1 MQYIMLVVLQFT
13 DVLISIV
20 VLFDVALTYFP
31 ILTKGH
37 IGQLLHLPMPGTFL
51 VGLLGFRV
59 GTRPSFFTCLPV
71 NGDNVNQTPC
81 DIL

>member
-20 VLFDVALTYFP
+20 VLFDVALTHFP

-37 IGQLLHLPMPGTFL
+37 IGQLLHFFMPGTFL
-51 VGLLGFRV
+51 VGLLGVRG
-59 GTRPSFFTCLPV
+59 GTLALM
-71 NGDNVNQTPC
+71 
-81 DIL
+81 ILSLILGGAFIGH

>member
-20 VLFDVALTYFP
+20 VLFDVALTHFP

-37 IGQLLHLPMPGTFL
+37 IGQLLHFFMPGTFL
-51 VGLLGFRV
+51 VDLLGVRGGHLGSYDF
-59 GTRPSFFTCLPV
+59 
-71 NGDNVNQTPC
+71 
-81 DIL
+81 ILNIGGAFIGH